1 MSETEKQIQRME
13 SERALMTPDQLRAR
27 VAILET
33 GILHALWGGPRL
45 RTPEEYL
52 LEAIQAGDAGETQ
65 EHFDL
70 RKHMEM
76 TDKLWATLGFQ

>member
-27 VAILET
+27 MEALET
-33 GILHALWGGPRL
+33 GILHALWGGSRL
-45 RTPEEYL
+45 KEPEEYL
-52 LEAIQAGDAGETQ
+52 MEAIKAGDAGETQ
-65 EHFDL
+65 EHFDH